1 MLRGRL
7 IVVGAV
13 LVVLAG
19 LGVAAAVLHSPA
31 PTLGTRGVDVSSH
44 EHAGNAA
51 INWPDVAAAGDS
63 FAAIKVSEGTYYDN
77 PYYASDA
84 VQAARAGLFVMPY
97 VFADPF
103 DAKDNGSATQ
113 QVDMAVRQLSTVA
126 VPASQML
133 PLALD
138 IEPDPYAAKQKVNEC
153 YGLSP
158 AAMVTWI
165 RQFMAE
171 AQLKTGRKPVIYTS
185 TAWWKACTSNS
196 AAFGSYP
203 LWIMSWSPP
212 APTLPAGWNTYTFW
226 QQTARGAVPGIAGSR
241 TDEDY
246 LARPVSLQPSR
257 LAWHSPAGVPPRA
270 GVSCLPDHAEQVDL
284 RALAGRWYEKLRTA
298 LFGDVAESLAPEIS
312 RPAVIRN
319 FQYQ

>member
-1 MLRGRL
+1 VTLLRGRL
-7 IVVGAV
+7 ILVGAV
-13 LVVLAG
+13 LIVLAG
-19 LGVAAAVLHSPA
+19 LGVAAAVRHSPA

-44 EHAGNAA
+44 EHPGNAA

-103 DAKDNGSATQ
+103 NAKHNGSATQ
-113 QVDMAVRQLSTVA
+113 QADMAVRQLSPVA
-126 VPASQML
+126 IPASQML

-138 IEPDPYAAKQKVNEC
+138 IEPDPYAAKQKVNQC

-165 RQFMAE
+165 QQFMAE
-171 AQLKTGRKPVIYTS
+171 AQLKTGKKPVIYTS
-185 TAWWKACTSNS
+185 TAWWKACTGNS
-196 AAFGSYP
+196 AAFGGYP
-203 LWIMSWSPP
+203 LWIESWSPSAP
-212 APTLPAGWNTYTFW
+212 ALPAGWNTYAFW
-226 QQTARGAVPGIAGSR
+226 QQTARGAVPGITGSS

-246 LARPVSLQPSR
+246 LPHPISLQPSR
-257 LAWHSPAGVPPRA
+257 G
-270 GVSCLPDHAEQVDL
+270 
-284 RALAGRWYEKLRTA
+284 
-298 LFGDVAESLAPEIS
+298 
-312 RPAVIRN
+312 
-319 FQYQ
+319 